1 MALSNS
7 SIHTWL
13 DYNLENPLPIL
24 HPCAIRTGN
33 STTQVPS
40 VATTNCSLVC
50 TNNTSL
56 FDPAT
61 PDNLVH
67 CGIWTSVVSNWQAE
81 YEAITAIPDAL
92 LDPFRAIGLNR
103 TDALDIS
110 AGKETFGSCFS
121 AIYALSR
128 LGTIEAD
135 GSIAA
140 SCTSNNLF
148 PNDLSN
154 SSVHNTTGSIANC
167 VDAIC
172 TPATLNPDIG
182 GIGVY
187 LSFVIQNCT
196 AMLALIAFFGLELSH
211 FLSSSLG
218 RDSTQSGKM
227 KSIVGRRL
235 NGQIRPSLLQHLI
248 RYNIAQCYSA
258 GSVQIAAL
266 VLLAGLINS
275 KETPDYLDAESLVTI
290 STTGL
295 VPVIFTLTCIARY
308 NRISFYLLMLSWLT
322 LLLATATL
330 ACISF
335 FWNSAVRNPTTS
347 VDDLRQV
354 VDNQRAC
361 GMNWNLNDAA
371 ALCGFHTFG
380 SIDVHTGNTNNG
392 WIWVMWANCVVW
404 AVLSTIRQ
412 RFRLIKLPNRSPASV
427 IRRLHTILFY
437 ALWTICFV
445 YQTYLYSL
453 YFNRSL
459 ISMTWSFGQIV
470 AILIFAPTLVEL
482 IYSEFQTWKFEV
494 RLSKRYQKPNDD
506 TPSPLN
512 AAVTLGEEK
521 SSREN
526 IALINA
532 SHEHPSNSRQPYFE
546 DLAAGKRRMPGTRM
560 RAHSL

>member
-1 MALSNS
+1 M
-7 SIHTWL
+7 
-13 DYNLENPLPIL
+13 
-24 HPCAIRTGN
+24 
-33 STTQVPS
+33 
-40 VATTNCSLVC
+40 
-50 TNNTSL
+50 
-56 FDPAT
+56 
-61 PDNLVH
+61 
-67 CGIWTSVVSNWQAE
+67 VSNWQAQV
-81 YEAITAIPDAL
+81 EAITTIPDAL
-92 LDPFRAIGLNR
+92 LNPFRAIGLNR

-110 AGKETFGSCFS
+110 AVKESFGSCFS

-128 LGTIEAD
+128 LGTTEAD

-148 PNDLSN
+148 PSDLSN

-196 AMLALIAFFGLELSH
+196 AMLALIALFNLELSH

-227 KSIVGRRL
+227 KSIVGSRL

-290 STTGL
+290 STNGL

-347 VDDLRQV
+347 VDDLRQA

-371 ALCGFHTFG
+371 ALCGFHTFK

-412 RFRLIKLPNRSPASV
+412 RFRLMKLPNRSPASV
-427 IRRLHTILFY
+427 IRRFHTILFY
-437 ALWTICFV
+437 ASWTICFV

-482 IYSEFQTWKFEV
+482 IYSEFETWKLEV
-494 RLSKRYQKPNDD
+494 QLPKLYHLTPNDN
-506 TPSPLN
+506 TPGPLN

-526 IALINA
+526 IALIDA

-546 DLAAGKRRMPGTRM
+546 DLAAGKRRMLRTRM